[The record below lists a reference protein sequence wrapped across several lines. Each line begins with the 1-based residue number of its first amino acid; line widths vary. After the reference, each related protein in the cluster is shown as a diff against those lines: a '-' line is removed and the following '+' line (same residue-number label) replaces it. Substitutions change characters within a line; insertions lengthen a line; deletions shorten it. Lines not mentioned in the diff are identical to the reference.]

1 MTNLKDILETL
12 PSERQAKISART
24 AELMAE
30 KMTLQQLRSAYQL
43 TQQAMAERLKVRQET
58 ISRLEKRVDML
69 LSTLGSY
76 ISATGGE
83 LKLIAEFPDR
93 PPVVIRG
100 LSGLQVD
107 TPVSNAQ
114 AGTGHLSMNKK
125 PVQRSTKRRA
135 QRSPSTP
142 PTNLI

>member
-58 ISRLEKRVDML
+58 ISRLEKRADML

-83 LKLIAEFPDR
+83 LKLVAQFPDR

-100 LSGLQVD
+100 LSGLQVGD
-107 TPVSNAQ
+107 PESNAQ
-114 AGTGHLSMNKK
+114 AGTSHPSMNKK
-125 PVQRSTKRRA
+125 LVQRSTKRRA